1 MAEFEYLTPE
11 EARLRLLAAFRR
23 SGDEEFVE
31 TLKRPL
37 LNPIEQRDTKSKRKV
52 HPMLIVALVLVLVA
66 VASVVFFSLQA

>member
-23 SGDEEFVE
+23 SGDEEFFE

-37 LNPIEQRDTKSKRKV
+37 LNPIEQRDANGKRKV
-52 HPMLIVALVLVLVA
+52 HPMLIVAMVLVLVA
-66 VASVVFFSLQA
+66 VASVVLFSLQA

>member
-1 MAEFEYLTPE
+1 MAEFECLTPE

-37 LNPIEQRDTKSKRKV
+37 LNPIEQRDTKGKRKV
-52 HPMLIVALVLVLVA
+52 HPMLIVAMVLVLVA